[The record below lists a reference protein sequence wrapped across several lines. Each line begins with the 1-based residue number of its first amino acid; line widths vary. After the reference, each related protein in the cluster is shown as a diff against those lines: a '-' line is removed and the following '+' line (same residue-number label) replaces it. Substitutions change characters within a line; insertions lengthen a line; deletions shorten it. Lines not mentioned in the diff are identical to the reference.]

1 MQPGAT
7 QSETTDPSAS
17 MEFDSR
23 QADYHRRDRNDYTGN
38 VMDDTAERFRP
49 SMDSK

>member
-1 MQPGAT
+1 MSSSGP
-7 QSETTDPSAS
+7 QSETADLSAG

-23 QADYHRRDRNDYTGN
+23 QADYHRRDRDDYTGN